1 MHCARWLY
9 IGWLWHAHK
18 IKTFKKIL
26 IDYTMLEYSCSLLI
40 LAIIC
45 SLKIQEWIIINDEC
59 LLAQTICT
67 RNLLCLH
74 ILRLSRSMRS
84 LMKIPTEEPNM
95 APMTPVITRESE
107 SICPMSLIY
116 VPLKL
121 SLQKK
126 KNKL

>member
-1 MHCARWLY
+1 
-9 IGWLWHAHK
+9 
-18 IKTFKKIL
+18 
-26 IDYTMLEYSCSLLI
+26 MLEYSCSLLI
-40 LAIIC
+40 LAIIS

-67 RNLLCLH
+67 RNVLCLH